1 MSKKTKNK
9 KQKTCAI
16 HEKKKQFGSKVK
28 LASYMKQLYYDI
40 APNYN

>member
-9 KQKTCAI
+9 KHVQYM
-16 HEKKKQFGSKVK
+16 KKKQFGSKVK